1 MMRMLIEVVLKAGL
15 LVSAVML
22 AGCERPPIESVQTGY
37 RGTGMQQIYNP
48 RTLAEQAGLNAMPAI
63 DAPARVRPGG
73 PTAGDVYQNVKVLNG
88 LSLAEFGRTMNA
100 MTNWVS
106 PVQSCLYCHIEGN
119 FADDSK
125 YTKVVARRMIQM
137 TQHLNSEWKS
147 HVGATG
153 VTCYTCHRGNPLPQP
168 VWFRQP
174 PDTRHPVLGDL
185 AGQNAPARSVGL
197 SSLPNDPFS
206 QYLLSEKDAATIR
219 VAGDTALRTDNN
231 KSTKQAEFTYGLMM
245 HMSNSLGVNCTYCHN
260 TRAFASWEESR
271 PQRATAWHGIRMVRD
286 LNSQYLE
293 PLSGTFPELPT
304 GRLGP
309 LHDAAKV
316 NCGTCHKGAFKPLNG
331 AAMAQ
336 HYPALLGAVTP

>member
-1 MMRMLIEVVLKAGL
+1 
-15 LVSAVML
+15 
-22 AGCERPPIESVQTGY
+22 
-37 RGTGMQQIYNP
+37 
-48 RTLAEQAGLNAMPAI
+48 
-63 DAPARVRPGG
+63 
-73 PTAGDVYQNVKVLNG
+73 VKVLNG

-137 TQHLNSEWKS
+137 TQHLNADWKS

-174 PDTRHPVLGDL
+174 PDTKHPVLGDL
-185 AGQNAPARSVGL
+185 AGQNVPARSVGL

-206 QYLLSEKDAATIR
+206 HYLLSEKDAATIR
-219 VAGDTALRTDNN
+219 VAGNTALRTDNN
-231 KSTKQAEFTYGLMM
+231 KSTKQTEFTYGLMM
-245 HMSNSLGVNCTYCHN
+245 HMSSSLGVNCTYCHN

-271 PQRATAWHGIRMVRD
+271 PQRATAWYGIRMVRD
-286 LNSQYLE
+286 INSEYLE

-309 LHDAAKV
+309 LQDAAKV

-331 AAMAQ
+331 AAMAR
-336 HYPALLGAVTP
+336 HYPALLGAVGP